1 MQKQDKSYRSRPKA
15 AVIGSLFALALAGGW
30 LLLMCGVDKPRPN
43 LIIVLVD
50 TLRADHLSCYGYH
63 RQTSP
68 HLDRFA
74 AESLTFLNHYSH
86 ASRTGPSVA
95 SLFTGLY
102 PRSHGVLNPL
112 EARDAKG
119 ILSEKQTTLAEI
131 LASHGYSCYGIV
143 TNVNVSPRFGFGQ
156 GFASYTSL
164 RRSSKIDI
172 KDLEIAPPF
181 FLYLH
186 YMEPH
191 SPYNAPEP
199 FRDIWTDP
207 DYQGPVTGRH
217 RQLDR
222 IVAGELVPDAE
233 DQSQLT
239 ALYDQEIRHF
249 DEQFAN
255 LLETL
260 ESRALLDNTILAI
273 TADHGEELFDH
284 GSVLHGYTLYQEQLH
299 VPFILRDPSIEK
311 PARVSTITRQ
321 VDVLPTL
328 LELMGVSYEGT
339 LQGRSLV
346 PLMSGEADDPAGG
359 ESGVF
364 AQARLNAVKTVKSR
378 SLSADG
384 WKLIVTDLPEPGH
397 ELYHIATDPEEQH
410 NLATSNAAMTRKM
423 RRRLHNLVRSLPLAT
438 EEQVD
443 LTDQEKEELRSL
455 GYIR

>member
-1 MQKQDKSYRSRPKA
+1 MLQKKKSHRLRPKA
-15 AVIGSLFALALAGGW
+15 AAIGSRFALALAGAW
-30 LLLMCGVDKPRPN
+30 LLLTCGIDKPRPN

-50 TLRADHLSCYGYH
+50 TLRADHLSYHGYD
-63 RQTSP
+63 RETSP

-74 AESLTFLNHYSH
+74 GESLTFLNHYAH

-119 ILSEKQTTLAEI
+119 ILSEEQTTLAEI
-131 LASHGYSCYGIV
+131 LASHGYSSHGIV
-143 TNVNVSPRFGFGQ
+143 TNVNVSSRFGFGQ

-164 RRSSKIDI
+164 ERGSRIDI
-172 KDLEIAPPF
+172 ADLDLAPPF

-199 FRDIWTDP
+199 FRSVWIDP
-207 DYQGPVTGRH
+207 DYEGPVTGRH
-217 RQLDR
+217 RQLDH
-222 IVAGELVPDAE
+222 IVAGELVPNAE

-239 ALYDQEIRHF
+239 ALYDQEIRYF
-249 DEQFAN
+249 DYQFAK

-260 ESRALLDNTILAI
+260 ESRALLDNTILLV

-284 GSVLHGYTLYQEQLH
+284 GSVLHGYTLYEEQLH
-299 VPFILRDPSIEK
+299 VPFILRDPRIEN
-311 PARVSTITRQ
+311 PMRVSAITRQ

-328 LELMGVSYEGT
+328 LELMGVSYDGT

-346 PLMSGEADDPAGG
+346 PQIDGEAGDPTGD
-359 ESGVF
+359 SGVF
-364 AQARLNAVKTVKSR
+364 AQTRLNAVKKVKSR
-378 SLSADG
+378 SLLADG
-384 WKLIVTDLPEPGH
+384 WKLIVSDLPEPGH
-397 ELYHIATDPEEQH
+397 ELYHIPTDPEEQH
-410 NLATSNAAMTRKM
+410 NVASSNAAMTKKM
-423 RRRLHNLVRSLPLAT
+423 RRRLRDLVQSLPLAT

-443 LTDQEKEELRSL
+443 LTNEEKEELRSL